1 MFLKRVGAR
10 ACLPLF
16 AGERYHSRVSPTIG
30 GAASKAIGMI
40 EPYSPANGEGSGTC
54 LVLRPNRAL
63 TVWQWVV
70 VFGVLVAVSMA
81 VAVYSFTQ
89 GNVFAPLFALAHM
102 GFVALALRWAW
113 RGGERYEVLQVEAGG
128 VRVRRSGSAG
138 LVFQADPHWV
148 QVRLEG
154 KDEDVRLVL
163 GSAGRR
169 IELGAFLAPDERRSL
184 AGRIQDML
192 AAATG
197 GGPEDLKRFIW
208 TG

>member
-1 MFLKRVGAR
+1 
-10 ACLPLF
+10 
-16 AGERYHSRVSPTIG
+16 
-30 GAASKAIGMI
+30 MI
-40 EPYSPANGEGSGTC
+40 EPYPPANGEGSGTC

-63 TVWQWVV
+63 TVWQWVA
-70 VFGVLVAVSMA
+70 VFGVLAVVSMA

-113 RGGERYEVLQVEAGG
+113 RRGERYEVLQVEPGS
-128 VRVRRSGSAG
+128 VRVRRSGAPG
-138 LVFQADPHWV
+138 VVFQADPRG
-148 QVRLEG
+148 VRVGLEG
-154 KDEDVRLVL
+154 RDEDVRLVL
-163 GSAGRR
+163 GSCGRR

-192 AAATG
+192 AAVTG
-197 GGPEDLKRFIW
+197 GGPEDLKRYIW

>member
-1 MFLKRVGAR
+1 
-10 ACLPLF
+10 
-16 AGERYHSRVSPTIG
+16 
-30 GAASKAIGMI
+30 MI
-40 EPYSPANGEGSGTC
+40 EPYPPTNGEGSGTC

-70 VFGVLVAVSMA
+70 VFGVLAAVSMA

-102 GFVALALRWAW
+102 GLVALALRWAW
-113 RGGERYEVLQVEAGG
+113 RGGERYEVLQVEPGS
-128 VRVRRSGSAG
+128 VRVRRSGAAG
-138 LVFQADPHWV
+138 VVFQADPRWV
-148 QVRLEG
+148 RVGLEG

-163 GSAGRR
+163 GSSGRR

-184 AGRIQDML
+184 AGQVRDML
-192 AAATG
+192 AAVTG
-197 GGPEDLKRFIW
+197 GGPEDSERFIW